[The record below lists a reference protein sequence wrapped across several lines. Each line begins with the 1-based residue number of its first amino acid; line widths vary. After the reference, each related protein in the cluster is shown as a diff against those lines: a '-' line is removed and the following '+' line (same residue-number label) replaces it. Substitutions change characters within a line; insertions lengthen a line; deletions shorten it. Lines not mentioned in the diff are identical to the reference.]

1 MPDVHDL
8 FPSIDLLSPAELH
21 QRYNILKAELV
32 TADRVENTAEGD
44 AKLHEMVCI
53 LGALRRKSAGPPR
66 SGAGGASKVKVE
78 PSLEDL

>member
-8 FPSIDLLSPAELH
+8 FPSIDTLSAAELH
-21 QRYNILKAELV
+21 QRYNVLKAELGPNPGDI
-32 TADRVENTAEGD
+32 ADDV
-44 AKLHEMVCI
+44 KLHEMVII

-66 SGAGGASKVKVE
+66 SGSGQSKVKIE